1 MAGDV
6 NLKFAFGLEPK
17 DAVAYFEAK
26 GYKVSFDWRSMLH
39 EAHNKAFTVAGVT
52 KLEVLK
58 SIRESVNKAIKDGIT
73 FEQFKKD
80 LKPKLQKQGWWGAK
94 EVTDEATG
102 KTKIVDLSS
111 PWRLK
116 TIFGTNVQV
125 AYSAGRY
132 QQLMENVE
140 FRPLWKYVA
149 IIDGSTRP
157 THKALNGKIFRYDD
171 PVWNHIYPPN
181 DWSCRCSVQAL
192 RQKDISDGELQTPDD
207 YIIEPR
213 KANGVDTSRIKFNDG
228 NTLDIG
234 AGWDY
239 NPGKASWEPDLAK
252 YDAADLKAYHN
263 EQKIKAGTEFKIKEN
278 RLDTEI
284 SKWQKHLPQHN
295 EKPHP
300 VNKPEIKENNFKKW
314 FQTTSQLKK
323 PQKNFE
329 VIGEIDNKII
339 EFLGQK
345 GIKLASNEITLS
357 DEKIIHLTR
366 DPKKNNG
373 KTLPERLLYE
383 LPTILKAPDKIY
395 FDNKHSTVV
404 YIINGEENVR
414 YKIVLHFNWIEKSN
428 SGKIITNLIKSGGKI
443 KDIDIK
449 ISSYE
454 IIKE

>member
-17 DAVAYFEAK
+17 DAVTYFEAK

-58 SIRESVNKAIKDGIT
+58 SIRESVDKAIKDGIT
-73 FEQFKKD
+73 LEQFKKD

-102 KTKIVDLSS
+102 KTKTVDLSS

-132 QQLMENVE
+132 KQLMENIE

-157 THKALNGKIFRYDD
+157 AHKALNGKIFRYDD

-181 DWSCRCSVQAL
+181 DWHCRCSVQAL
-192 RQKDISDGELQTPDD
+192 RQKDISGDEIETIDD
-207 YIIEPR
+207 YKIEQR
-213 KANGVDTSRIKFNDG
+213 NVKGVDTSRIKFNDG
-228 NTLDIG
+228 NILDIG

-239 NPGKASWEPDLAK
+239 NPGKASWEPDLSK

-278 RLDTEI
+278 KSNIEK
-284 SKWQKHLPQHN
+284 SKPI
-295 EKPHP
+295 
-300 VNKPEIKENNFKKW
+300 NKPEISENKFQKW
-314 FQTTSQLKK
+314 FKEMAQIKQ

-329 VIGEIDNKII
+329 VIGKINNKTV
-339 EFLGQK
+339 EFLNSK
-345 GIKLASNEITLS
+345 NIELASNEITLS
-357 DEKIIHLTR
+357 DEKIIHLIR
-366 DPKKNNG
+366 DAKKSNN
-373 KTLPERLLYE
+373 KTIPVEQLIQLPE
-383 LPTILKAPDKIY
+383 ILKNPDKIL
-395 FDNKHSTVV
+395 FDSNKSV
-404 YIINGEENVR
+404 ILFIKNGQGNIR
-414 YKIVLHFNWIEKSN
+414 YKIILHINWYERKGSRRIV
-428 SGKIITNLIKSGGKI
+428 TNLIKSGSII
-443 KDIDIK
+443 KEMDIK
-449 ISSYE
+449 SSNYE